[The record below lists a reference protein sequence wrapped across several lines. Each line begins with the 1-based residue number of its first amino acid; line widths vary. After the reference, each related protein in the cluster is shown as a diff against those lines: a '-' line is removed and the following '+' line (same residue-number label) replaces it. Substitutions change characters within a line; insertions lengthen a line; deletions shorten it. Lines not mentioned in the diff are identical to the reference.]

1 MCEIS
6 ESPTPKRESGGG
18 QRLKATDAADADAEH
33 GSRTQ
38 SQTQPGITGIL
49 FAAAAP
55 KEPDV
60 VVSGTGKSSGP
71 GQTRRSRKEKSAARR
86 WQEKGLFAASTNYC
100 GLWGLCSAVANCC
113 ASRVVSPSGNS
124 WSQLAPIKSGS
135 WPGLNSDS
143 ARASR
148 LVRRCGAFSAV
159 LQGVRWGGIAPAKCS
174 GCAIGV
180 SAESGQ
186 RTGRVNHWSMSAFA
200 VGAHSADQVA
210 TKYRRVL
217 NMKTAQECGEREGW
231 ARSRARSTGRR
242 QVLTQ
247 GRTGRTGAGPATCLS
262 LCLRLPGSFQGASRQ
277 CRLQAG
283 RQAHASR
290 FHESSA

>member
-1 MCEIS
+1 MARARS
-6 ESPTPKRESGGG
+6 LKR
-18 QRLKATDAADADAEH
+18 
-33 GSRTQ
+33 
-38 SQTQPGITGIL
+38 SQGLPV
-49 FAAAAP
+49 FVAAAAP
-55 KEPDV
+55 EEPDV

-86 WQEKGLFAASTNYC
+86 GQEKGLFCRLHKLLWAVGSVLGGGRQLLRLPGPQLPVPVVPVVELTV
-100 GLWGLCSAVANCC
+100 GLKSA
-113 ASRVVSPSGNS
+113 P
-124 WSQLAPIKSGS
+124 LIKSGS
-135 WPGLNSDS
+135 WLRLDSDS